1 MIKIKKFTFNPFQEN
16 TYVVSNESG
25 SCFIV
30 DPGCYTSAEEDAL
43 KDYIEQNDMKPEAL
57 LNTHCHIDHVFGNH
71 FITSEYGLKPYIH
84 KDENPVLE
92 AVTQVAHMYGLNYSK
107 SPEPHYYPGDTMQLL
122 GLEWQIIYSPGHSP
136 GHIMLYQKDAAVL
149 IAGDVIFKMSI
160 GRTDL
165 PGGNHAELLRN
176 ITHKVFTLP
185 ENTRVLPGHMEETTV
200 GFEKKNNPFF

>member
-16 TYVVSNESG
+16 TYVVSNDSG

-30 DPGCYTSAEEDAL
+30 DPGCYTSAEENEL
-43 KDYIEQNDMKPEAL
+43 KEYIEQNDLKPEAL

-71 FITSEYGLKPYIH
+71 FTHSEYGLNPYIH
-84 KDENPVLE
+84 KDEEPVLE
-92 AVTQVAHMYGLNYSK
+92 TITQVAHMYGLNYSE
-107 SPEPHYYPGDTMQLL
+107 SPEPQNYPGNTMQLL
-122 GLEWQIIYSPGHSP
+122 GVEWQIIYSPGHSP
-136 GHIMLYQKDAAVL
+136 GHIMLYQKDAEVL

-165 PGGNHAELLRN
+165 PGGNHEELLKN
-176 ITHKVFTLP
+176 ITQKVFTLP
-185 ENTRVLPGHMEETTV
+185 ESTRILSGHMEETTV